1 MVRGLSLVDRALH
14 QDSTSS
20 DVWMARGFL
29 LAFAHPRTLDSSLD
43 AFQRAITLDPKNAE
57 AHHQYGQV
65 LAWLGRLGDADRQYH
80 QALALDPSRMMSY
93 NDLAYAVHYRDTALA
108 VALADSAVALDPLS
122 RRTPAPGLDLLL
134 ETLQELLRM
143 QSWQTGCGRGTL

>member
-1 MVRGLSLVDRALH
+1 
-14 QDSTSS
+14 
-20 DVWMARGFL
+20 MARGFL